1 MHRWSAPGG
10 EDDVKEFLIQ
20 DNVSLSFE
28 IERVKRSHFERLRQ
42 HIENADDAELEAVRD
57 LGSRLYFDC
66 TGPTSTYGTRKWDSK
81 KDRASWQKEAV
92 QPDDPGELVKKLLSS
107 AHGCYWLLEQWDFLK
122 DRLHTG
128 RGHWVPSDKF
138 RAIRLISKQP
148 IDAVDC
154 KTVAQIFTASHA
166 LYQAGKPF
174 DNLISDMGEAALD
187 TYVKRVTS
195 LYRDLIGAEDPKKA
209 RQFLIELVEENIREI
224 EVVLEEHLEKD
235 REKAQRTIDHH
246 GFNDTRD
253 GEAIR
258 RHWLR
263 CRNALVRG
271 TKMNESRRGTPRR
284 DGDGTGLSDP
294 HPPRPPLC
302 KVGRGGAG
310 LRLGRGDMIS
320 GDGGADGTRNVPA
333 TGNNGTGLETRAH
346 AHLGGEGDAGFA
358 VRPSSPQADRTAT
371 VVEIH
376 AADVLACSG
385 FLPERVAPRAVAAQK
400 LETRSSKLEIAG
412 AGLGEEAL
420 GNAAA
425 NGVTGEELRTGAFGL
440 VGEQSA
446 GEHDATTGTANAT
459 GTGDDLTSAHEG
471 PIRGNVTNEANLDDD
486 VRILQTRE
494 IVDVTADSGDGLGL
508 DNLRTKPNSTMVKGG
523 NGGAVV
529 RVSAVGDLG
538 LAAAAGGPGS
548 FGPRERDLLK
558 MERTIHRE
566 IESLKAQGEPARELL
581 NEMLAASAELHAY
594 LEQQQQQ
601 PRAP

>member
-1 MHRWSAPGG
+1 MGTPAQNEANRNNSTLSTGPRTSAGKRKASQNAYKHGLRTSRDQVLREESLAFEARMHRWSAPGG

-246 GFNDTRD
+246 GFNDTRE

-271 TKMNESRRGTPRR
+271 AKINERRQGGGKNSREG
-284 DGDGTGLSDP
+284 
-294 HPPRPPLC
+294 
-302 KVGRGGAG
+302 G
-310 LRLGRGDMIS
+310 LRSGRAELGS
-320 GDGGADGTRNVPA
+320 GDGGADGTRRVPA
-333 TGNNGTGLETRAH
+333 TGSGRE
-346 AHLGGEGDAGFA
+346 D
-358 VRPSSPQADRTAT
+358 SSGS
-371 VVEIH
+371 
-376 AADVLACSG
+376 DVLAG
-385 FLPERVAPRAVAAQK
+385 RGDAAFAERKTAIWELAERASIKLGAYVPPLRHGIVAFC
-400 LETRSSKLEIAG
+400 LL
-412 AGLGEEAL
+412 
-420 GNAAA
+420 
-425 NGVTGEELRTGAFGL
+425 
-440 VGEQSA
+440 
-446 GEHDATTGTANAT
+446 
-459 GTGDDLTSAHEG
+459 
-471 PIRGNVTNEANLDDD
+471 LD
-486 VRILQTRE
+486 
-494 IVDVTADSGDGLGL
+494 
-508 DNLRTKPNSTMVKGG
+508 
-523 NGGAVV
+523 
-529 RVSAVGDLG
+529 
-538 LAAAAGGPGS
+538 
-548 FGPRERDLLK
+548 
-558 MERTIHRE
+558 
-566 IESLKAQGEPARELL
+566 
-581 NEMLAASAELHAY
+581 
-594 LEQQQQQ
+594 
-601 PRAP
+601 

>member
-1 MHRWSAPGG
+1 M
-10 EDDVKEFLIQ
+10 KEFLIQ

-246 GFNDTRD
+246 GFNDTRE

-271 TKMNESRRGTPRR
+271 AKMNESRRGTPRR
-284 DGDGTGLSDP
+284 DGDGTGLSDLDVPSRDGDGVGLSGRQPAPRDCDSTGVSGLDVPSWDGDGVGLSGRQPAPRDCDSTGVSGLDVPSRDGDGVGLSGRQPAPRDCDSTGVSGLDVPSRDGDGVGLSGRQPAPRDCDSTGVSGLDVPSRDGDGVGLSGRQPAPRDCDSTGVSGP

-310 LRLGRGDMIS
+310 LRLGRGDTIS
-320 GDGGADGTRNVPA
+320 GDGGADGTRSVPA
-333 TGNNGTGLETRAH
+333 TGNGRVDVGRSGSH
-346 AHLGGEGDAGFA
+346 
-358 VRPSSPQADRTAT
+358 
-371 VVEIH
+371 
-376 AADVLACSG
+376 VLAGGGRC
-385 FLPERVAPRAVAAQK
+385 
-400 LETRSSKLEIAG
+400 
-412 AGLGEEAL
+412 
-420 GNAAA
+420 
-425 NGVTGEELRTGAFGL
+425 
-440 VGEQSA
+440 
-446 GEHDATTGTANAT
+446 
-459 GTGDDLTSAHEG
+459 
-471 PIRGNVTNEANLDDD
+471 IRGAK
-486 VRILQTRE
+486 
-494 IVDVTADSGDGLGL
+494 GDGG
-508 DNLRTKPNSTMVKGG
+508 
-523 NGGAVV
+523 
-529 RVSAVGDLG
+529 
-538 LAAAAGGPGS
+538 
-548 FGPRERDLLK
+548 
-558 MERTIHRE
+558 
-566 IESLKAQGEPARELL
+566 
-581 NEMLAASAELHAY
+581 
-594 LEQQQQQ
+594 
-601 PRAP
+601 